1 MPVESYFSKAFILRK
16 QIIVMHSKRPMHP
29 FGNTLKRGILVDGVP
44 ARNLATKFDPLAKN
58 KDRFYDINLNENKAK
73 KALREISANSA
84 GSKALKKLCESKRG
98 LEFVEQ
104 MVRTDE
110 GHKLLER
117 LAKTPGGRSILAASN
132 IHTLQHLAKIA
143 KAKYK

>member
-1 MPVESYFSKAFILRK
+1 
-16 QIIVMHSKRPMHP
+16 MHKRRPMHP
-29 FGNTLKRGILVDGVP
+29 FGKELKRGILFEGVP
-44 ARNLATKFDPLAKN
+44 TRNLATKFDPLAKN
-58 KDRFYDINLNENKAK
+58 KDRFSNINLNQNRAK
-73 KALREISANSA
+73 KALREISANNA
-84 GSKALKKLCESKRG
+84 GNKALKKLCETQKG

-104 MVRTDE
+104 MLRTDE

-117 LAKTPGGRSILAASN
+117 LAKTPGGRSILETGD